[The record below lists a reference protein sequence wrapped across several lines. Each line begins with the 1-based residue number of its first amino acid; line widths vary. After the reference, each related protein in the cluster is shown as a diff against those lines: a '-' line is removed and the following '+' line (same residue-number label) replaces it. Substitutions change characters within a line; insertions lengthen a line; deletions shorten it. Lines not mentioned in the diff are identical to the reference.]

1 MKEGIKQVLAINEGG
16 RTRPLYLHLRSR
28 FFAGNL
34 VKLAAIHGDDKKFGH
49 NYIPLYECFFYP
61 IRKRTK
67 AFLEPL
73 PSMLDDGGRHVIEDR
88 QNLLLAGSY
97 PIK

>member
-49 NYIPLYECFFYP
+49 NYIPLYERFFHP
-61 IRKRTK
+61 IRKGTK
-67 AFLEPL
+67 TLLEPL
-73 PSMLDDGGRHVIEDR
+73 PLMLNDGEGCWRIR
-88 QNLLLAGSY
+88 KTSY
-97 PIK
+97 